1 MSEDQQFH
9 AVAIATWHIGSNF
22 GRDFRLAQAW
32 LLSLR
37 VTPADQNFHS
47 SWNIINSPNMTFRRV
62 SLRTALIVFVVALLA
77 ASVFASET
85 TKINILRKPETCSQK
100 AEKGDSITVHYIG
113 TLEAD
118 GKKFDSSYD
127 RNQPFTFAL
136 GQGQVIKGWDNG
148 LLGACVGEK
157 RKLVIPPNEGY
168 GNRGAG
174 GVIPPKATLVFEVE
188 VVSIGAKK
196 S

>member
-1 MSEDQQFH
+1 
-9 AVAIATWHIGSNF
+9 
-22 GRDFRLAQAW
+22 
-32 LLSLR
+32 
-37 VTPADQNFHS
+37 
-47 SWNIINSPNMTFRRV
+47 MTFRRV

-118 GKKFDSSYD
+118 GKKFDASYD